1 MANSKKLTTPSREF
15 LGWVAVTL
23 VTLTF
28 FIAWQMSG
36 YWIWKSNP
44 SIISMIVFASAF
56 SLIVMPFLVVSILY
70 SKIRKKNLSTDV
82 VRSAQI
88 CLPIAS
94 LFFALASTNQSPH
107 RIQDFKTFKSE
118 RLKVVEQMRNAE
130 LPEQGNTIAKEVAL
144 PNVSAGNRI
153 YLYKEDTELMVF
165 FPTLPYMIDNHAG
178 FVYSESG
185 NEPPRQSFYEVTYI
199 ERLDKNWFWIR
210 TT

>member
-1 MANSKKLTTPSREF
+1 MANSKKLMTPKREF
-15 LGWVAVTL
+15 FGWVAVTL
-23 VTLTF
+23 VSLTLF
-28 FIAWQMSG
+28 FAWQMIG

-44 SIISMIVFASAF
+44 SIISMIVFASAL
-56 SLIVMPFLVVSILY
+56 SLIVIPFLVVSILY

-82 VRSAQI
+82 VRSVQI

-118 RLKVVEQMRNAE
+118 RVKVVEQIKNAD
-130 LPEQGNTIAKEVAL
+130 LPEQGRTISKEAAL
-144 PNVSAGNRI
+144 PNISAGNRI
-153 YLYKEDTELMVF
+153 YLYKEDGELMVF

-178 FVYSESG
+178 FVYSDSG
-185 NEPPRQSFYEVTYI
+185 KVPPRNSFFEITHI